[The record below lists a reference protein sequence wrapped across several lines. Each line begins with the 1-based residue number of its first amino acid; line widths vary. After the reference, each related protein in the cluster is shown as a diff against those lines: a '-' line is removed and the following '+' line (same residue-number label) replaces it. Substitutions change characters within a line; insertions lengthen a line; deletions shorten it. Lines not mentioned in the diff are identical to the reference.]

1 MMRRLSVIVATLL
14 LVGAGCTGDIAGF
27 LGSKIR
33 LPSLPFM
40 PSAGDPAAAALAVRS
55 APGTKILLRPTFL
68 GVTGTLND
76 VLGTTEGLRIATIQ
90 SYGKDA
96 AGLTWTEGERK
107 GEVSAAKTAEA
118 GAMLLPAFWKDG
130 KTAIEGNAVI
140 WLSAKAYAELAE
152 SGKTEWRVGLADA
165 ELGTAAALLKT
176 FNGLAA
182 KLSASATATAPAAS
196 PFLLAVTGD
205 DVVFPLRV
213 GGKIENVRA
222 IRATSWLADY
232 LILKNPENP
241 LILKVNV
248 NPLAI
253 SALNAFKTL
262 GIEPD
267 KIGYEAVGVEP
278 PTPESSEGG

>member
-1 MMRRLSVIVATLL
+1 MRRLLAAAAVL
-14 LVGAGCTGDIAGF
+14 LVIGAGCDVAGF

-33 LPSLPFM
+33 LPDLPFM

-55 APGTKILLRPTFL
+55 APGTKISLRPTFL

-76 VLGTTEGLRIATIQ
+76 VLGTTEGLRSATVV

-96 AGLTWTEGERK
+96 ASLTWTEGARN
-107 GEVSAAKTAEA
+107 GEVSATKTAEA

-130 KTAIEGNAVI
+130 KTAIEANAVI
-140 WLSAKAYAELAE
+140 WMSAKAYAELAE
-152 SGKTEWRVGLADA
+152 NGKTEWRVGLADA

-182 KLSASATATAPAAS
+182 KLSTSATATAPTAS
-196 PFLLAVTGD
+196 PFLLTAGD

-213 GGKIENVRA
+213 GGKVENVRA

-278 PTPESSEGG
+278 PMLESSEGG